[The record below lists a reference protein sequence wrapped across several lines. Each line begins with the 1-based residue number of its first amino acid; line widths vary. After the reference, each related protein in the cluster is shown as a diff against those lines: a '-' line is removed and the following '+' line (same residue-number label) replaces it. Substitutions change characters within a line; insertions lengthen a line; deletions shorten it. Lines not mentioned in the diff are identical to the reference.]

1 MFGLFKVIC
10 FAGSL
15 LCDYQP
21 AGYIYPTF
29 SDCAADIR
37 EQKLSAQYQCFRV
50 DAVIPAKE
58 LSHG

>member
-37 EQKLSAQYQCFRV
+37 EQLPSTDYQCLPV

-58 LSHG
+58 HSHG